1 MKFKFLLPAMLCL
14 SLSLLTNCKPSEK
27 KEVKLPAV
35 QDSTQNTK
43 DTTSLQNQDS
53 TGKEEKIDPALKS
66 YMENAHKEFD
76 GVPSTFEAKYLGFD
90 IGDYPHIIFKDKNN
104 KEYDFGDGNNSYGS
118 FKEED
123 IETEKS
129 KYEDKMF
136 KVTWEW
142 KTSSFSCCDGEMS
155 LKTAKVP
162 SIVNLELVKVK

>member
-1 MKFKFLLPAMLCL
+1 MKLKILLPVML
-14 SLSLLTNCKPSEK
+14 SLTVSLLTNCKPGTK
-27 KEVKLPAV
+27 KELKSEV
-35 QDSTQNTK
+35 QDSSQNTK
-43 DTTSLQNQDS
+43 DTTALQNQDS
-53 TGKEEKIDPALKS
+53 TEQKEKIDPALKS

-90 IGDYPHIIFKDKNN
+90 MGDYPHIIFKDKNN
-104 KEYDFGDGNNSYGS
+104 KEYDFGDGNNSYGT

-123 IETEKS
+123 IVTEKS
-129 KYEDKMF
+129 KYEGKMF

-142 KTSSFSCCDGEMS
+142 KTSSFSCCDGEMD